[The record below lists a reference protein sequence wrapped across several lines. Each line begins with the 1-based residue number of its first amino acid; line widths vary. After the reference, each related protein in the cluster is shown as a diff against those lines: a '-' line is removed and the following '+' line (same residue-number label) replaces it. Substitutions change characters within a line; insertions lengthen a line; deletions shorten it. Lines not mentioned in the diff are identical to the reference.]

1 MATCSNTTVN
11 YDVVLP
17 ACYCLQAVA
26 GLVAHHMYSTVQGSS
41 SSSGSGA
48 GAVANSSTPL
58 TRLVSAGAT
67 ELTGRVNEALAT
79 FSQVRAWSLDGRTLA
94 LLCAQYDCTTAPAGA
109 ASSTAIPCLLY
120 DILMKAIGQGKF
132 SELAPAICPAGL

>member
-17 ACYCLQAVA
+17 VCYCLQAVA

-41 SSSGSGA
+41 SSSGA
-48 GAVANSSTPL
+48 GAVASSSTPL

-79 FSQVRAWSLDGRTLA
+79 FSQVRARSLDGRTLA
-94 LLCAQYDCTTAPAGA
+94 LLCAQYDCTTAPASA
-109 ASSTAIPCLLY
+109 ASSTALPCLLY
-120 DILMKAIGQGKF
+120 DVLMKAIGQGKF
-132 SELAPAICPAGL
+132 SKLAPAIRPAGL